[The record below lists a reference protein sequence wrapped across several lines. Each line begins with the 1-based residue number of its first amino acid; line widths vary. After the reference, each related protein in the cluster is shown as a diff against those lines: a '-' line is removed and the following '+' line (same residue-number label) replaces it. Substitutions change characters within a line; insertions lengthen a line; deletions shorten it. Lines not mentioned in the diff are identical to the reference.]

1 MKKKK
6 FFITLA
12 IIFGLFILIG
22 IFSEPERKPETQTPS
37 KIEEKIE
44 PKGEQKFE
52 KNPEKK
58 PEPPITEQPRK
69 ITPDLLHQI
78 ELLMQQNKKFTRLSK
93 KDRENSKYHELNIH
107 SPSSTHIGAVVYMEK
122 PKTKP
127 DDINYWPPHLEIIIN
142 CEIDRNLGFKCLS
155 KSDKDGLL
163 LLNSVFQVLK
173 ITNPPLEK
181 ILNSLRTCIQKGCE
195 QYPGI
200 FLSSSS
206 TKEPD
211 YIMVYSVGMIA
222 SKPHWIKI
230 SIYENRKEDVEYLKL
245 FNILPK

>member
-12 IIFGLFILIG
+12 IIFGLFILVG
-22 IFSEPERKPETQTPS
+22 IFSEN
-37 KIEEKIE
+37 IA
-44 PKGEQKFE
+44 G
-52 KNPEKK
+52 
-58 PEPPITEQPRK
+58 QPRK

-78 ELLMQQNKKFTRLSK
+78 ERLMQQNKKITRLSK
-93 KDRENSKYHELNIH
+93 KDKENSKHYELNIH
-107 SPSSTHIGAVVYMEK
+107 SPSFTHIGAVTYMEK
-122 PKTKP
+122 TKTKP
-127 DDINYWPPHLEIIIN
+127 DDLNYWPPHLEIVIN
-142 CEIDRNLGFKCLS
+142 CEIDRKLGFNCLS

-173 ITNPPLEK
+173 ITNPHIEK
-181 ILNSLRTCIQKGCE
+181 ILTSLRTCIKKGCE

-200 FLSSSS
+200 FLSS

-211 YIMVYSVGMIA
+211 YIMVYSVSMIA
-222 SKPHWIKI
+222 SKPQWIKI
-230 SIYENRKEDVEYLKL
+230 SIYENRKEDMEYLKL